1 MAKDNKPKAVSIKN
15 KKAAFEYHLETKFTA
30 GIILKGTEVKSIRA
44 GHANISDAYCI
55 VNDGNV
61 IIKNMHISEF
71 KNAGYAQ
78 HIPINDRVLLLKKRE
93 IKKITDSLKDKG
105 YTLVPI
111 ELSFS
116 ESGFAKIQ
124 IALAKGK
131 KSFDKREDL
140 KSKDVKREMER
151 YE

>member
-1 MAKDNKPKAVSIKN
+1 MAKDTKPKAVSIKN

-55 VNDGNV
+55 VSDGKV

-71 KNAGYAQ
+71 KNAGYSQ
-78 HIPINDRVLLLKKRE
+78 HIPINDRVLLLKKKE
-93 IKKITDSLKDKG
+93 IKKITDTLKDKG

-124 IALAKGK
+124 IALARGK
-131 KSFDKREDL
+131 KNFDKREDL
-140 KSKDVKREMER
+140 KSKDIKRELER
-151 YE
+151 YD